1 MGLAATAACNWPARG
16 STSAQ
21 LAATTTAYHRPT
33 ERDRLRCPAVLVVPL
48 DFVSVHATSAG
59 AASRLAYDET
69 RHAANWHTPGCDV
82 SRSSQRPGPALSP
95 LQDTCSCSLT
105 SHLSLHQAV
114 TQTWRKTTRSGQ
126 RRSITREEKTKE
138 QSFSGR
144 RLIHAVTA
152 TWHRRDSHAAD
163 TSPWRV
169 WHVHV
174 PSTMAGNP

>member
-21 LAATTTAYHRPT
+21 LAATTTAYHLPT
-33 ERDRLRCPAVLVVPL
+33 ERDRLRCPAVLFVPPGL
-48 DFVSVHATSAG
+48 CLCAR
-59 AASRLAYDET
+59 SRCSPLALHMTET

-126 RRSITREEKTKE
+126 RRSITREEKTEE

-144 RLIHAVTA
+144 RPIHAVTA

-174 PSTMAGNP
+174 PSTMAENP

>member
-1 MGLAATAACNWPARG
+1 MT
-16 STSAQ
+16 
-21 LAATTTAYHRPT
+21 
-33 ERDRLRCPAVLVVPL
+33 
-48 DFVSVHATSAG
+48 
-59 AASRLAYDET
+59 ET

-144 RLIHAVTA
+144 RPIHAVTA
-152 TWHRRDSHAAD
+152 TWHRRDSHAAV
-163 TSPWRV
+163 TAMPPTPAHGVFGMSTFHPPWRKIRKIPPANFPRRV
-169 WHVHV
+169 MSHSPAVSVLGLHKHLRFRNTNV
-174 PSTMAGNP
+174 PDLRNNPPPSPSQA